1 MRSSRMFRVATMEMS
16 SGASWP
22 AGPFRVVSDD
32 WRGDQSGAP
41 AQRRRDSAGPRCRR
55 RLLRG
60 CPVGPSRTIGARA
73 GHAALAAHGYR
84 RGRSAR
90 LRTADLAGC
99 RARRPSRQCGHRA
112 DTSHRPGH
120 RGGKHARTGLFLPAA
135 ETCGLPHRPGPAARR
150 AGAGLP
156 GCPGRD
162 AHQRDRGQQCS
173 GALGCAARRRFLA
186 HLVGVVDRRC
196 DGRAGRRTVS
206 ARPSQG
212 AVATGCGIVAM
223 GRGGCPVARHP
234 CSRAPGDGRRQRI
247 PALPRLPLPDLGRVP
262 LRTCRCRV
270 VRARSLHVGDS
281 GRRQWGRPIRPQ
293 GSFHQHGDS
302 PGLQRRH
309 GTHRAAARG
318 GHHRAEP
325 HPRGDQAALCAAH
338 GDGGGHAGPPGDR
351 SVADVR
357 RP

>member
-1 MRSSRMFRVATMEMS
+1 M
-16 SGASWP
+16 
-22 AGPFRVVSDD
+22 VSDD

-41 AQRRRDSAGPRCRR
+41 AQGRRDSAGPRCRR
-55 RLLRG
+55 RLLRR
-60 CPVGPSRTIGARA
+60 CPAGSSRTVGARA

-99 RARRPSRQCGHRA
+99 RARRLSRQCGHRA

-120 RGGKHARTGLFLPAA
+120 HGGKHARTGLFLPAA
-135 ETCGLPHRPGPAARR
+135 EARGLPQRPGPAARR
-150 AGAGLP
+150 ARAGLP

-162 AHQRDRGQQCS
+162 AHQRDRGQQCA

-212 AVATGCGIVAM
+212 EVATGCGIAAV
-223 GRGGCPVARHP
+223 GRGGGPVGRHP
-234 CSRAPGDGRRQRI
+234 GGHAPGDGGHQRL
-247 PALPRLPLPDLGRVP
+247 PALPRLPVPDLGRVP

-270 VRARSLHVGDS
+270 VCAGSLHVGDS
-281 GRRQWGRPIRPQ
+281 GRLRRDRPV
-293 GSFHQHGDS
+293 
-302 PGLQRRH
+302 
-309 GTHRAAARG
+309 
-318 GHHRAEP
+318 
-325 HPRGDQAALCAAH
+325 
-338 GDGGGHAGPPGDR
+338 R
-351 SVADVR
+351 S
-357 RP
+357 